1 MEAGF
6 SAPLPRREDKVNVET
21 VMRILENDLRRL
33 PSARLRELA
42 SHARALRQEVEE
54 RWEDLP
60 LELRRALEDLAWS
73 WEEDPS
79 ARGDTSEELE
89 EFLRELIH
97 LSRAV
102 MDRIEEEDPAFR
114 EALERALAEESE
126 PWRGLDSLDLD
137 P

>member
-1 MEAGF
+1 METEENLLELAEALNSGRG
-6 SAPLPRREDKVNVET
+6 LRE
-21 VMRILENDLRRL
+21 L
-33 PSARLRELA
+33 PSARLRELT

-54 RWEDLP
+54 RWGELP
-60 LELRRALEDLAWS
+60 VELRRALEGLAWS

-79 ARGDTSEELE
+79 AQGGTSEDLQ
-89 EFLRELIH
+89 EFLREVTH

-102 MDRIEEEDPAFR
+102 TDRLEEEDPAFR

>member
-1 MEAGF
+1 METEGTLLELAEALTSGEG
-6 SAPLPRREDKVNVET
+6 LRE
-21 VMRILENDLRRL
+21 L

-54 RWEDLP
+54 RWGELP
-60 LELRRALEDLAWS
+60 PGLRRALEGLAWS

-79 ARGDTSEELE
+79 PQGDTPEELE
-89 EFLRELIH
+89 EFLREVTH
-97 LSRAV
+97 LSRAAT
-102 MDRIEEEDPAFR
+102 DRLEEEDPAFR